1 MVKCKKGYKKVGSKC
16 KKNTSSKGKGA
27 VNVKNMWI
35 YIIVLGV
42 LFFGGLFF
50 YGGNAGWFRDLSVV
64 GDTTIINYLNTPDD
78 GVSDS
83 SCSLS
88 FSPNSIYEGDR
99 TTGTIIDGK
108 NSLCRVFAFDGT
120 NWINI
125 YEGITDANGVL
136 VSTRNIDMVGN
147 FIFRAVCDSNNNGGF
162 DSGDC
167 LTNTEELT
175 VIART
180 APTDDCVDSDGYDKM
195 VPGHVT
201 SSIGVFYDK
210 CVDDNSVTEFWCDG
224 GIVTGTLLDCDL
236 GDTCFETRSGG
247 YCQTSPESYDVGDNV
262 GSGSSGSGTSGFG
275 DDDSINVIIMD
286 WTTGGNYILGAKI
299 TRSWDYIGEGCMGP
313 EQFPMEWSLYD
324 SNGMAWQSYD
334 YFPVSNVVDYVCPVT
349 YHEDAPWKFVVTT
362 GIQACDVE
370 YSWNVQPY
378 ICEIL
383 D

>member
-147 FIFRAVCDSNNNGGF
+147 FIFRAVCDSNNNGGR
-162 DSGDC
+162 
-167 LTNTEELT
+167 L
-175 VIART
+175 
-180 APTDDCVDSDGYDKM
+180 
-195 VPGHVT
+195 
-201 SSIGVFYDK
+201 
-210 CVDDNSVTEFWCDG
+210 
-224 GIVTGTLLDCDL
+224 
-236 GDTCFETRSGG
+236 
-247 YCQTSPESYDVGDNV
+247 
-262 GSGSSGSGTSGFG
+262 
-275 DDDSINVIIMD
+275 
-286 WTTGGNYILGAKI
+286 
-299 TRSWDYIGEGCMGP
+299 
-313 EQFPMEWSLYD
+313 
-324 SNGMAWQSYD
+324 
-334 YFPVSNVVDYVCPVT
+334 
-349 YHEDAPWKFVVTT
+349 
-362 GIQACDVE
+362 
-370 YSWNVQPY
+370 
-378 ICEIL
+378 
-383 D
+383 